1 MQTVLEELCNQYN
14 ELQEKSYFQ
23 CKELL
28 IEFTAWYGEWLTQ
41 MYEGFWMWE
50 GRRYLLEKCGRD
62 ELDIDVLELVYAQ
75 WKAKMKWNA
84 DELAK
89 EQEQIFS

>member
-1 MQTVLEELCNQYN
+1 M
-14 ELQEKSYFQ
+14 
-23 CKELL
+23 
-28 IEFTAWYGEWLTQ
+28 
-41 MYEGFWMWE
+41 
-50 GRRYLLEKCGRD
+50 LEKCGRD